1 MSPHKNNLCVSL
13 ALFLGLGINKYGTH
27 RLNTLNSLHKD
38 IFSRYLLGGLPH
50 QVEWCRSN
58 IEAWVICQA

>member
-1 MSPHKNNLCVSL
+1 MSPHKNNLCVSP

-50 QVEWCRSN
+50 QVE
-58 IEAWVICQA
+58 